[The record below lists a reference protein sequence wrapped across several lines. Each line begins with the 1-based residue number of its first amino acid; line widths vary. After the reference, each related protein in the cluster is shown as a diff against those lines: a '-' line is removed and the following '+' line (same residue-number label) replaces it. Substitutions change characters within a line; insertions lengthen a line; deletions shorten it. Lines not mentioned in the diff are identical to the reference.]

1 MLTQVSRNG
10 LVAAIMA
17 VLGLCAAG
25 TAQARPPDR
34 APRFADYP
42 VAKLPHLRVAKPVVP
57 KDWGED
63 PRLRL
68 QDTVG
73 TDRRT
78 NFAGRY
84 FLAVV
89 GCGTACVWGAIV
101 YPKSGRIVRLPSVSS
116 WLDTHD
122 KFEGIDFRHNSRL
135 IVLSGARDEK
145 KGDMGRHFYV
155 LENGQPRLLKTIKSD
170 GNFLEPNK

>member
-1 MLTQVSRNG
+1 MIRLTT
-10 LVAAIMA
+10 AIA
-17 VLGLCAAG
+17 VITALFCA
-25 TAQARPPDR
+25 TAQARDKPPDR
-34 APRFADYP
+34 APRFADYS
-42 VAKLPHLRVAKPVVP
+42 VKKLSHIRVAKPVVP
-57 KDWGED
+57 KNWDED

-73 TDRRT
+73 SDRRT

-84 FLAVV
+84 YLAVV

-101 YPKSGRIVRLPSVSS
+101 YPKSGRIIPLPSVAS

-135 IVLSGARDEK
+135 IVMSGARNER
-145 KGDMGRHFYV
+145 KGDMGWHFYV
-155 LENGQPRLLKTIKSD
+155 SENGKPRFLRTIKSD
-170 GNFLEPNK
+170 GNFMEENK